1 MSQEHKRKEIVNIR
15 TDICVQNDVRI
26 GSNKIL
32 EK

>member
-1 MSQEHKRKEIVNIR
+1 MSQEHNRKEIVNIR
-15 TDICVQNDVRI
+15 TDICVHITYRI